1 MSTST
6 FCNRDEILFPVFF
19 TIILK
24 NEPEDPGVPWHVG
37 VFKFSDSVQVA
48 DAGARQVF
56 SERSMRIHTVGVFTS
71 IPNGDRRIRS
81 KALTSAL
88 HGDKVKQIPVE
99 K

>member
-37 VFKFSDSVQVA
+37 VFKFSDSAQA
-48 DAGARQVF
+48 AGAGARQAFQRGPCSCVQA
-56 SERSMRIHTVGVFTS
+56 GGFTS
-71 IPNGDRRIRS
+71 IPNGDSRIRS

-88 HGDKVKQIPVE
+88 HGDKVKQIPVG